1 MDIFIFPKLAE
12 VHCPFKM
19 RPIYKHQAILCSIV
33 AQKWMM
39 EHIWSVALLRSKVI
53 VMEAKSFIWETR
65 AM

>member
-1 MDIFIFPKLAE
+1 MDLFIFPKLVE

-33 AQKWMM
+33 VQKWMM
-39 EHIWSVALLRSKVI
+39 EHIWSVVLLRSKAMVT
-53 VMEAKSFIWETR
+53 KSFIWETK